1 MKKKHPSRY
10 TRDDVYNLCDRLMHR
25 SSSCED
31 EQIKDL
37 LREAGKV
44 LLNREII
51 LGQIANAV
59 YHVKKDASRLQQED
73 DYI

>member
-44 LLNREII
+44 LLSREII
-51 LGQIANAV
+51 LGQIASAV
-59 YHVKKDASRLQQED
+59 YHVKKDASRLHEED